1 MTFFVGKVYVMG
13 KFSEDFKAFIAK
25 GNVLD
30 MAVGVI
36 VGGAFNK
43 IVTSLVNDIIMPLV
57 GLAMGGLDVTEM
69 KYVLNEAVLDAEGAI
84 VTAENALMYGNFIQT
99 VIDFFIIALTV
110 FVALRIF
117 TKLQSKRKKE
127 EEK

>member
-1 MTFFVGKVYVMG
+1 MSERTFVRG
-13 KFSEDFKAFIAK
+13 KFVTDFKEFISK

-43 IVTSLVNDIIMPLV
+43 IVNSLVADVIMPLV
-57 GLAMGGLDVTEM
+57 GVVMGGVDVTEM

-84 VTAENALMYGNFIQT
+84 VKAENALMYGNFLQT

-110 FVALRIF
+110 FVALRVF
-117 TKLQSKRKKE
+117 TSLQRKRKDE
-127 EEK
+127 EAK